1 MVDGSVNRMPSGTPA
16 FFQTHPRA
24 CALILAASHGSRLFP
39 MTSSEM
45 PKHLL
50 PVAGIPCIL
59 RLLESLAFIPQIV
72 IALSADD
79 SATVPLL
86 QSTLSTEQSSD
97 QQQQSQQQQQVQPAT
112 NDEKSVT
119 ISINGRLK
127 TITVVKLGGHRF
139 GPADALREIEDM
151 QIIHP
156 STRLVVF
163 PGDLVFLEKNVM
175 DLDAL
180 LRPPSESDC
189 IVLLVDVGEV
199 DENGVPLKESAKVRP
214 LLVQ

>member
-1 MVDGSVNRMPSGTPA
+1 MVDSSLKMQSGTPA

-24 CALILAASHGSRLFP
+24 CALILAATHGSRLFP
-39 MTSSEM
+39 MTSTEM

-72 IALSADD
+72 MAISPDD

-86 QSTLSTEQSSD
+86 QSTLSPEQSAE
-97 QQQQSQQQQQVQPAT
+97 QQQLQHK
-112 NDEKSVT
+112 DEKSMT

-127 TITVVKLGGHRF
+127 TITVVKLGTHRF
-139 GPADALREIEDM
+139 GPVDVLREIEEK

-156 STRLVVF
+156 STRIVVF
-163 PGDLVFLEKNVM
+163 PGDLVFLDKNVM

-180 LRPPSESDC
+180 LRPPTASDC

-199 DENGVPLKESAKVRP
+199 DENGVPLKESAKVRTCIVRCRP
-214 LLVQ
+214 KGNEA